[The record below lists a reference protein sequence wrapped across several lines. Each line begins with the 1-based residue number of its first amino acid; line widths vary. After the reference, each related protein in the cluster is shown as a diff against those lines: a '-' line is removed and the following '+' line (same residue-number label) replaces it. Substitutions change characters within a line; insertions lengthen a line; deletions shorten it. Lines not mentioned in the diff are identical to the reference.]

1 MNLRSTIKSIQ
12 DIMRKDDGVDG
23 DAQRIGQLTWMLFLK
38 IFDQCEETWE
48 DDAADQRKQYTSPI
62 PEACRWRNWAKYIED
77 DNGKKKPRIQASE
90 LVKHVNDIVFPGL
103 QQLDIDGNPKA
114 KVVRDV
120 FQDTNNYMKSGTQM
134 LAVIEKLD
142 EAVNFHDIKRR
153 GQLGDVYEQI
163 LNDLR
168 SAGNAG
174 EFYTPRAI
182 TEFMVKMVN
191 PSLAKRETVLD
202 PACGTGGFLTATIA
216 HLEGQTSTKS
226 GAEDRKA
233 IAQCIR
239 GIEKKQ
245 LPHLLCVTNMMLHG
259 IDVPSM
265 IEHRNTLA
273 TGWNDWKLTERVN
286 CVITNPPFGGM
297 EDDGVG
303 NDYPSDVRTRET
315 ADMFLVLI
323 VKKLLSAKSGRGAIV
338 LPDGTLFGEGVKAKV
353 KKLLM
358 EECHLHTI
366 IRLPNGVF
374 APYTGIKTNLLF
386 FTKGKPTDTIW
397 FYEHRY
403 PAGVKS
409 YSKTKPLR
417 IEEFEPIVDWW
428 GSESDGF
435 ATRTESEQAWKID
448 FKTLKQEAEAKA
460 KPHWDKAE
468 SLNNDASALVNQIK
482 DLRESIKGEKKASK
496 RSKVEDKITSLN
508 EQIDALRQQ
517 AREQQSI
524 GDRHFWPIYNLDIKN
539 PNAPEEE
546 THDPDKLL
554 AKYKALLAEID
565 KTQAKL
571 KAELSAALAHHF
583 ESEVTK

>member
-1 MNLRSTIKSIQ
+1 MNLSSTIKSIQ

-38 IFDQCEETWE
+38 IFDQCEESWE
-48 DDAADQRKQYTSPI
+48 EELTKKSQKYVSPI
-62 PEACRWRNWAKYIED
+62 PENCRWRNWARHIED
-77 DNGKKKPRIQASE
+77 NKGKKRPRIQASD
-90 LVKHVNDIVFPGL
+90 LIKHVNDIVFPGL
-103 QQLDIDGNPKA
+103 QQLDVEGKPKA

-134 LAVIEKLD
+134 LAVVEKLD
-142 EAVNFHDIKRR
+142 EAVNFHDIKSR

-168 SAGNAG
+168 GAGNAG

-191 PSLAKRETVLD
+191 PSLKKRESVLD
-202 PACGTGGFLTATIA
+202 PACGTGGFLTATIS
-216 HLEGQTSTKS
+216 HLESQIGKEA
-226 GAEDRKA
+226 GPAEQSA
-233 IAQCIR
+233 IADCIR
-239 GIEKKQ
+239 GFEKKQ

-273 TGWNDWKLTERVN
+273 TGWDDWQPKERVN

-303 NDYPSDVRTRET
+303 TDYPSDIRTRET

-323 VKKLLSAKSGRGAIV
+323 VKKLLSAKGGRGAVV

-358 EECHLHTI
+358 DECHLHTI

-374 APYTGIKTNLLF
+374 APYTSIKTNLLF
-386 FTKGKPTDTIW
+386 FTKGKPTDTVW

-403 PAGVKS
+403 PAGVKN

-417 IEEFEPIVDWW
+417 VDEFAPIAAWW
-428 GSESDGF
+428 GSESNGF
-435 ATRTESEQAWKID
+435 AARTESEQAWKID
-448 FKTLKQEAEAKA
+448 FKTIKQDAEAKA
-460 KPHWDKAE
+460 KPHWNKAE
-468 SLNNDASALVNQIK
+468 ALLNVAVSLTNEIK
-482 DLRESIKGEKKASK
+482 DLRDSIKGVKISSRRTKIEGKIAALNDQ
-496 RSKVEDKITSLN
+496 VETH
-508 EQIDALRQQ
+508 RQQ

-539 PNAPEEE
+539 PNSVDEE
-546 THDPDKLL
+546 THDADKLL
-554 AKYKALLAEID
+554 AKYMSLLGEIEV
-565 KTQAKL
+565 TQAKL
-571 KAELSAALAHHF
+571 KSELSSALAHHSRD
-583 ESEVTK
+583 EETD